1 MKKFFTLILTLAT
14 MATFA
19 QSLTLTYEGTPV
31 NDGDTLEVIV
41 TQLNQVMNYYL
52 DLTNVTNND
61 VTVVV
66 YKNEL
71 DMVAGSEAL
80 LCVGGTCFPS
90 STMSSF
96 PFSVAANSTLSH
108 TTSPDA
114 FHLGYTTPA
123 AGTSYVLFTFSNY
136 VNSDDCVN
144 VTFKLVYDATGIET
158 LPVAEKMRA
167 YPNPA
172 SENVTVE
179 YAISGNASKA
189 QLVIKNMLGATL
201 YTRNLD
207 VNANKVKVDI
217 SEYPAGI
224 YFYSIETDG
233 RPMMTKK
240 LLVK

>member
-19 QSLTLTYEGTPV
+19 QSLTLTYEGTPL
-31 NDGDTLEVIV
+31 NDGDTVEVIV
-41 TQLNQVMNYYL
+41 PQVNTMANYYL
-52 DLTNVTNND
+52 DITNVTDNNI
-61 VTVVV
+61 TIVV

-71 DMVAGSEAL
+71 EMLEGSEST
-80 LCVGGTCFPS
+80 LCVGGVCFPS

-96 PFSVAANSTLSH
+96 PFDIEAHTTLSH
-108 TTSPDA
+108 LNSGDA
-114 FHLGYTTPA
+114 FHLGYTTPIV
-123 AGTSYVLFTFSNY
+123 GTSYVMFTFSNY
-136 VNSDDCVN
+136 VNSNDCVN
-144 VTFKLVYDATGIET
+144 MMFKLVCDPTSIESI
-158 LPVAEKMRA
+158 PVAERMRA

-179 YAISGNASKA
+179 YAVSASVNKA
-189 QLVIKNMLGATL
+189 HLVIKNMLGATL
-201 YTRNLD
+201 YTKTLD
-207 VNANKVKVDI
+207 VNANKVKVDV